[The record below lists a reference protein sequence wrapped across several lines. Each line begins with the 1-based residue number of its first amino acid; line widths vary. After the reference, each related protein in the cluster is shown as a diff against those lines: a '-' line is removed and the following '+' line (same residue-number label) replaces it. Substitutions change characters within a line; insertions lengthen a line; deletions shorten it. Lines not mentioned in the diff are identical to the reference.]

1 MAIANSGT
9 VQTQPSAESHTGRVN
24 DAPAP
29 SGEPSGDWRQE
40 AAAAAYSPE
49 ARTAKPTQNTT
60 SPYVNLG
67 VHLGSEAHSYPAKQT
82 ITVDG
87 GNRQGSA
94 TLMLP
99 DNYDPTKKY
108 PLIVALHG
116 YQGNPNDIST
126 MMNLER
132 LRKEGN
138 IVLVPAA
145 KDHSWNGSG
154 ISFFGDAKG
163 SNGQPINDVDFVRA
177 AIGQVENNYQVNK
190 NDITLAGFSQGG
202 QLAYQLAAAMDD
214 NPAQLGRVRTLVS
227 AAGSDPD
234 ARAGQ
239 TLDPLT
245 GTNIVQYEPGTNYM
259 QALGNIVTGDP
270 SVANFLPRLIAAKG
284 GLPNPGST
292 SDTNGVQVTSFT
304 DADHSTVT
312 EIYEPKGEHSWPG
325 QPKSYDSDLMGRGSI
340 SHVALTDWVSAYSS
354 IFRNR

>member
-1 MAIANSGT
+1 MAMANSG
-9 VQTQPSAESHTGRVN
+9 VGQTHPSAESHIGQVRDT
-24 DAPAP
+24 PA
-29 SGEPSGDWRQE
+29 SSSQSAGDWRDE
-40 AAAAAYSPE
+40 AVAAAYSSD
-49 ARTAKPTQNTT
+49 ARTPK
-60 SPYVNLG
+60 
-67 VHLGSEAHSYPAKQT
+67 HSYPPEQT

-116 YQGNPNDIST
+116 YQGNVNDIGN
-126 MMNLER
+126 MMNLDR

-145 KDHSWNGSG
+145 KDHTWNGSG

-163 SNGQPINDVDFVRA
+163 SNGQPINDVDFVKS
-177 AIGQVENNYQVNK
+177 AIGQVESNFNVNR

-202 QLAYQLAAAMDD
+202 QLAYELAASMDD
-214 NPAQLGRVRTLVS
+214 SPSRLGSVRTLVS

-234 ARAGQ
+234 ARAGHR
-239 TLDPLT
+239 LDPLT

-259 QALGNIVTGDP
+259 QGLGNVLTGDP
-270 SVANFLPRLIAAKG
+270 SVADFLPQLIAAKK

-292 SDTNGVQVTSFT
+292 SDINGVQVTSFI

-312 EIYEPKGEHSWPG
+312 KIYEPKGEHAWPG

-340 SHVALTDWVSAYSS
+340 SHVDLTDWVSAYSS
-354 IFRNR
+354 TFRNR